1 MPNLMCRFGFGQVSI
16 PPDVHIAGHECLWT
30 CAVPGYTFP
39 FSTRSGSIRARTK
52 GSKMTLE
59 DDRAEI
65 ERVAVSWQDVSAPE
79 QEEMLASLG
88 RMLDYLGFDDAEY
101 QLRLDAKRL
110 MEKIQSGLTRPA
122 AV

>member
-1 MPNLMCRFGFGQVSI
+1 
-16 PPDVHIAGHECLWT
+16 
-30 CAVPGYTFP
+30 
-39 FSTRSGSIRARTK
+39 
-52 GSKMTLE
+52 MTLE

-65 ERVAVSWQDVSAPE
+65 ERVAVSWQDVSEPE
-79 QEEMLASLG
+79 QEEMLARLG

>member
-1 MPNLMCRFGFGQVSI
+1 
-16 PPDVHIAGHECLWT
+16 
-30 CAVPGYTFP
+30 
-39 FSTRSGSIRARTK
+39 
-52 GSKMTLE
+52 MTLE

-79 QEEMLASLG
+79 QEEMLARLG

>member
-1 MPNLMCRFGFGQVSI
+1 
-16 PPDVHIAGHECLWT
+16 
-30 CAVPGYTFP
+30 
-39 FSTRSGSIRARTK
+39 
-52 GSKMTLE
+52 MTLE
-59 DDRAEI
+59 NDRAEI

>member
-1 MPNLMCRFGFGQVSI
+1 
-16 PPDVHIAGHECLWT
+16 
-30 CAVPGYTFP
+30 
-39 FSTRSGSIRARTK
+39 
-52 GSKMTLE
+52 MTLE

-65 ERVAVSWQDVSAPE
+65 ERVAASWQDVSAPE

-88 RMLDYLGFDDAEY
+88 RMLDHLGFDDAEY

>member
-1 MPNLMCRFGFGQVSI
+1 
-16 PPDVHIAGHECLWT
+16 
-30 CAVPGYTFP
+30 
-39 FSTRSGSIRARTK
+39 
-52 GSKMTLE
+52 MTLE
-59 DDRAEI
+59 EDRAEI

-101 QLRLDAKRL
+101 ELRLDAKRL